1 MIVTTVT
8 HPSENF
14 MSKVQ
19 GESWASHHFNTP
31 VQYHQ
36 IIIIIKIVSHYQR

>member
-1 MIVTTVT
+1 MIVTAIT
-8 HPSENF
+8 HPSVSTLEKF

-19 GESWASHHFNTP
+19 GESWASHHFNTS

-36 IIIIIKIVSHYQR
+36 IIIIVIII